1 VSFINAGGN
10 EVAAMNAVKYLRRF
24 GFACGLAVILQP
36 AAILF
41 AWPNSDAPT
50 AGVPQVAPERDGQHD
65 FDFEIGT
72 WKTHLSRLAHPLTG
86 STSWIQYEGKS
97 VVRKIWDGRGN
108 LVELEADGP
117 TGHIEVLSLR
127 LYNPQAHQWSL
138 NSANVRG
145 GTLGVPTIGEF
156 KNGRGEFYDQ
166 EEFNGRTILVRNV
179 WSDITAN
186 SCRFEQAFSDDGGK
200 TWEVN
205 WIAVDT
211 RIKDVSDGGGAAS
224 GAAGSQTGAPR
235 SAVDREALGDAWWT
249 GPMLANSA
257 ATLPRGHFLIEPYL
271 YDVIG
276 SHSNGFGSLTYME
289 YGLVDRLTVGLIP
302 TAGFN
307 KMSDALSSSG
317 VGLGDISVLGQY
329 RLTQFHE
336 GSWIPTMSLFVEETV
351 PTGKYDRLGDRPS
364 DGFGGGAYTTTLAL
378 NTQTYFW
385 LRNGRIL
392 RMRFNTSQS
401 LSGYA
406 GVEGVSVFG
415 TGTGFE
421 GHAKPG
427 ASSFVDAAWEYSL
440 TRNWVLALDATYRHT
455 ANTRVTG
462 YDMTQNPPQVRKNS
476 GSSDAVGFAPAIEY
490 NWKPTLGVLL
500 GTRVIAMGHNTSTT
514 ITPAVAINFVH

>member
-1 VSFINAGGN
+1 MRWSLDSFCGD
-10 EVAAMNAVKYLRRF
+10 EVAAMNAVKNIWHCLL
-24 GFACGLAVILQP
+24 ACGLVVMVQP
-36 AAILF
+36 PQGLAE
-41 AWPNSDAPT
+41 SR
-50 AGVPQVAPERDGQHD
+50 GVQQVATERDGQHD

-72 WKTHLSRLAHPLTG
+72 WKTHLSRLIHPLAG
-86 STSWIQYEGKS
+86 STAWVEYEGTS
-97 VVRKIWDGRGN
+97 VVRKIWDGRAN

-117 TGHIEVLSLR
+117 TGRIEVLSLR
-127 LYNPQAHQWSL
+127 LYNPQLQQWSL

-156 KNGRGEFYDQ
+156 KDGRGEFYDQ
-166 EEFNGRTILVRNV
+166 EEFNGRMILVRNV

-186 SCRFEQAFSDDGGK
+186 SCRFEQSFSDDGGK
-200 TWEVN
+200 TWEAN

-211 RIKDVSDGGGAAS
+211 RIKDEAAGAGGAAS
-224 GAAGSQTGAPR
+224 GTGGAQQAAPGS
-235 SAVDREALGDAWWT
+235 SVDRQSLGDAWWT

-257 ATLPRGHFLIEPYL
+257 ATLPRGHFLVEPYL

-276 SHSNGFGSLTYME
+276 SRSNGLGSLTYME

-336 GSWIPTMSLFVEETV
+336 GGWLPTISFFLEETF
-351 PTGKYDRLGDRPS
+351 PTGKYDKLGDRPS
-364 DGFGGGAYTTTLAL
+364 DGLGGGAYTTILAL

-385 LRNGRIL
+385 MRNGRIL
-392 RMRFNTSQS
+392 RMRFNTSQA
-401 LSGYA
+401 LSSYA
-406 GVEGVSVFG
+406 DVEGVSVYG
-415 TGTGFE
+415 TDAGFH

-427 ASSFVDAAWEYSL
+427 ASLFVDAAWEYSL

-455 ANTRVTG
+455 GNTRLTG
-462 YDMTQNPPQVRKNS
+462 YDMTQSPPEVQKNS

-500 GTRVIAMGHNTSTT
+500 GTRVVAIGHNTSTT

>member
-1 VSFINAGGN
+1 
-10 EVAAMNAVKYLRRF
+10 MNAVEQFRRF
-24 GFACGLAVILQP
+24 LAVCGAAVVLQPLAGLAQP
-36 AAILF
+36 NADAAK
-41 AWPNSDAPT
+41 PNFQQSA
-50 AGVPQVAPERDGQHD
+50 EKRRDGQHD
-65 FDFEIGT
+65 FDFDTGT
-72 WKTHLSRLAHPLTG
+72 WKTHLSRLVHPLTG
-86 STSWIQYEGKS
+86 SSTWIQMDGTT
-97 VVRKIWDGRGN
+97 VVRKIWGGRAN
-108 LVELEADGP
+108 LAELEADGP
-117 TGHIEVLSLR
+117 SGHIEVLSLR
-127 LYNPQAHQWSL
+127 LYDPQSHQWSL
-138 NSANVRG
+138 NTANVRG
-145 GTLGVPTIGEF
+145 GTLSVPTIGEF

-179 WSDITAN
+179 WSDISAN

-200 TWEVN
+200 TWELN

-211 RIKDVSDGGGAAS
+211 RMKDSASEDGEGGSGPDGAQQVAA
-224 GAAGSQTGAPR
+224 R
-235 SAVDREALGDAWWT
+235 SSPPSSPHSSADRQALGDAWWT

-271 YDVIG
+271 YDVIAT
-276 SHSNGFGSLTYME
+276 HSNGFGSLTYME

-336 GSWIPTMSLFVEETV
+336 GGWIPTMSFFVEETF
-351 PTGKYDRLGDRPS
+351 PTGKYDRLGERPS

-385 LRNGRIL
+385 MRNGRIL
-392 RMRFNTSQS
+392 RMRFNTSQA

-406 GVEGVSVFG
+406 KVEGVSVYG
-415 TGTGFE
+415 TGAGFQ

-455 ANTRVTG
+455 ASTRVTG
-462 YDMTQNPPQVRKNS
+462 YDMTQNPPEVRKSS

-500 GTRVIAMGHNTSTT
+500 GTRVIAIGHNAATT
-514 ITPAVAINFVH
+514 ITPAVALNFVH